1 MTKAE
6 FLFFPPSRYFVSSF
20 VCLVF
25 FVTCVRVIHS
35 IGHDVRV
42 FGSKKQKKREI
53 SSAKDRKSLF
63 FLFIFEEKGRKRRK
77 KRKKEEEKK
86 KEKKNARKTSF
97 SFHRAFATRADIYFL
112 NVDSRASGRR
122 ARVFRPPFRC
132 ARSRKG
138 KTLRRDPFSI
148 QRWRLKKKRIYSC
161 VLRLE
166 RKERANDRKPGQC
179 KFGETKFKRARD
191 RENADFLRPTD
202 RACTLPRGPPVTF
215 LVSSRSV
222 LRDARQRFNFR
233 LFRIFFF
240 LGKKREKK
248 RLVAQKH

>member
-1 MTKAE
+1 M
-6 FLFFPPSRYFVSSF
+6 
-20 VCLVF
+20 
-25 FVTCVRVIHS
+25 RVIHS

-42 FGSKKQKKREI
+42 FGSKKQKRREI

-148 QRWRLKKKRIYSC
+148 QRWRLKKKEFTPAFCDWRGRRELTTESQ
-161 VLRLE
+161 VSVNLV
-166 RKERANDRKPGQC
+166 KPNSNARAIGK
-179 KFGETKFKRARD
+179 T
-191 RENADFLRPTD
+191 
-202 RACTLPRGPPVTF
+202 
-215 LVSSRSV
+215 
-222 LRDARQRFNFR
+222 
-233 LFRIFFF
+233 RIFFDRPIARVPYR
-240 LGKKREKK
+240 GIHR
-248 RLVAQKH
+248 